1 MRNPLMKRLPRELK
15 GEPGRYL
22 AVFLLLVGTIGFV
35 SGFLVAD
42 NSMIIAYRES
52 FEKYNIEDGH
62 FRLAEEANRAL
73 LKKIRSFG
81 VGLYENFYVEEELD
95 NGSTLRVFSDREEV
109 NRVCLM
115 EGALPERAG
124 EAAIDRMYAD
134 NNHIR
139 VGDTL
144 TGPHGQW
151 LVTGLVALPDYSC
164 LFADNSDTMFDAV
177 KFGVAVIGR
186 EAFAGYGEKRLNY
199 SYSWKYLQSPADEK
213 AEREMSEELM
223 KQIGAKARLEDYV
236 PRYLNQAI
244 QFTGEDMGSDKA
256 MMIAL
261 LYILIVIIAFVFGIT
276 MGSTVSREA
285 NVIGTLLASG
295 FRRGELFRHYMAA
308 PLCVTAAGAL
318 AGNILGYTVFRT
330 VCAGMYYGSY
340 SLPTYVTVWNGEA
353 FFLTTVIPLL
363 LMAAVSGVVLW
374 WKLRLPPL
382 RFLRRDIAGSGRRRA
397 LPLPAMIPFFG
408 RFRVRVILQNISNY
422 MILLVGILFAN
433 LLLMFGLLL
442 PAVLVHHQE
451 EMEQNML
458 CPYQY
463 ILRPPLGTENEERRL
478 EGLLAMLYFYRMV
491 ETDQESAE
499 KFSAWTLNT
508 LEGAY
513 KSEEVLLYGIDR
525 DSRYISLEVG
535 GDEVYISSAYADK
548 FGIGPGDTVTL
559 KEPYEDTQYSFTVT
573 GIYDYNGAL
582 ALFMGREYLNKTFD
596 LDGDYF
602 GGYFSDTE
610 IQDIDSEY
618 IGSVIDL
625 DALTKISRQLMV
637 SMGSMMYLV
646 DGFAIVMFA
655 AIMYLLSKIIIEKN
669 AQSISMAKILGYT
682 DREIMGLYILPTLS
696 VTVFFLIA
704 TMPVE
709 YGVMAYIF
717 RVIMMNSISGWIP
730 LYVDPVIYVKMFFL
744 GLLACGAVT
753 ALEYRRVGRVPMG
766 EALKN
771 VE

>member
-1 MRNPLMKRLPRELK
+1 M
-15 GEPGRYL
+15 
-22 AVFLLLVGTIGFV
+22 
-35 SGFLVAD
+35 D
-42 NSMIIAYRES
+42 
-52 FEKYNIEDGH
+52 
-62 FRLAEEANRAL
+62 
-73 LKKIRSFG
+73 
-81 VGLYENFYVEEELD
+81 LYENYYVEEELD
-95 NGSTLRVFSDREEV
+95 NDSTLRIFSQRKDV
-109 NRVCLM
+109 NRACLM
-115 EGALPERAG
+115 AGDLPEHTG
-124 EAAIDRMYAD
+124 ETAIDRMYAD
-134 NNHIR
+134 NNGIR

-144 TGPHGQW
+144 TGDHGQW
-151 LVTGLVALPDYSC
+151 VVTGLVALPDYSC

-177 KFGVAVIGR
+177 KFGVAVVSR
-186 EAFAGYGEKRLNY
+186 EEFDRYGTEKLHY
-199 SYSWKYLQSPADEK
+199 SYSWKYRQSPADEK
-213 AEREMSEELM
+213 TEREMSEALM
-223 KQIGAKARLEDYV
+223 KQIGANVRLEDFV

-276 MGSTVSREA
+276 MSSTVSREA

-308 PLCVTAAGAL
+308 PFWVTAAGAL

-353 FFLTTVIPLL
+353 FFLTTAIPLL
-363 LMAAVSGVVLW
+363 LMGAVSGVVLW
-374 WKLRLPPL
+374 WKLRLSPL
-382 RFLRRDIAGSGRRRA
+382 RFLRRDIAGDGRQKA
-397 LPLPAMIPFFG
+397 LRLPAVIPFFD

-422 MILLVGILFAN
+422 IILLVGILFAN

-442 PAVLVHHQE
+442 PAVLSYHQE
-451 EMEQNML
+451 EIEQNML

-463 ILRPPLGTENEERRL
+463 ILRPPLGVENEERRL
-478 EGLLAMLYFYRMV
+478 ESLLSMLYFYHMA

-508 LEGAY
+508 LDGVS
-513 KSEEVLLYGIDR
+513 KSEEVLLYGINE
-525 DSRYISLEVG
+525 DSRYISLDTDEG
-535 GDEVYISSAYADK
+535 EVYISSAYADK

-559 KEPYEDTQYSFTVT
+559 KEPYEDTQYSFNVT
-573 GIYDYNGAL
+573 GVYDYQGAL

-596 LDGDYF
+596 LDADYF

-610 IQDIDSEY
+610 IDDIDDEY
-618 IGSVIDL
+618 IGSVIDR

-637 SMGSMMYLV
+637 SMGNMMYLV
-646 DGFAIVMFA
+646 DGFAIVMFV
-655 AIMYLLSKIIIEKN
+655 AILYLLSKIIIEKN
-669 AQSISMAKILGYT
+669 AWSISMAKILGYT
-682 DREIMGLYILPTLS
+682 DGEIARLYIFPTLFM
-696 VTVFFLIA
+696 TALFLIA
-704 TMPVE
+704 TMPIE
-709 YGVMAYIF
+709 YGAMAYIF
-717 RVIMMNSISGWIP
+717 RVIMMNSISGWIT
-730 LYVDPVIYVKMFFL
+730 LYVDPLIYVKMFFL
-744 GLLACGAVT
+744 GVLACGAVT

>member
-1 MRNPLMKRLPRELK
+1 MRNPLMKRLPREIK

-52 FEKYNIEDGH
+52 FEKYNIEDGN

-73 LKKIRSFG
+73 QKKIRSLG
-81 VGLYENFYVEEELD
+81 VDLYENYYVEEELD
-95 NGSTLRVFSDREEV
+95 NDSTLRIFSQRKDV
-109 NRVCLM
+109 NRACLM
-115 EGALPERAG
+115 EGDLPEHTG
-124 EAAIDRMYAD
+124 ETAIDRMYAD
-134 NNHIR
+134 NNGIR

-144 TGPHGQW
+144 TGDHGQW
-151 LVTGLVALPDYSC
+151 VVTGLVALPDYSC

-177 KFGVAVIGR
+177 KFGVAVVSR
-186 EAFAGYGEKRLNY
+186 EEFDRYGTEKLHY
-199 SYSWKYLQSPADEK
+199 SYSWKYQQSPADEK
-213 AEREMSEELM
+213 TEREMSEELM
-223 KQIGAKARLEDYV
+223 KQIGVNVRLEDFI

-276 MGSTVSREA
+276 MSSTVSREA

-295 FRRGELFRHYMAA
+295 FRWGELFRHYMAA
-308 PLCVTAAGAL
+308 PFWVTAAGAL

-353 FFLTTVIPLL
+353 FFLTTAIPLL
-363 LMAAVSGVVLW
+363 LMGAVSGVVLW
-374 WKLRLPPL
+374 WKLRLSPL
-382 RFLRRDIAGSGRRRA
+382 RFLRRDIAGDGRRKA
-397 LPLPAMIPFFG
+397 LRLPAVISFFD

-422 MILLVGILFAN
+422 IILLAGILFAN

-442 PAVLVHHQE
+442 PAVLAHHQE
-451 EMEQNML
+451 EIEQNML

-463 ILRPPLGTENEERRL
+463 ILRPPLGVENEERRL
-478 EGLLAMLYFYRMV
+478 ESLLSMLYFYHMA

-508 LEGAY
+508 LDGVS
-513 KSEEVLLYGIDR
+513 KSEEVLLYGINE
-525 DSRYISLEVG
+525 DSRYISLDTDEG
-535 GDEVYISSAYADK
+535 EVYISSAYADK
-548 FGIGPGDTVTL
+548 FGVGPGDTVIL
-559 KEPYEDTQYSFTVT
+559 KEPYEDTQYSFNVT
-573 GIYDYNGAL
+573 GVYDYQGAL

-596 LDGDYF
+596 LDADYF

-610 IQDIDSEY
+610 INDIDDEY
-618 IGSVIDL
+618 IGSVIDR

-646 DGFAIVMFA
+646 DGFAVVMFV
-655 AIMYLLSKIIIEKN
+655 AILYLLSKIIIEKN
-669 AQSISMAKILGYT
+669 AWSISMAKILGYT
-682 DREIMGLYILPTLS
+682 DGEIARLYILPTMFM
-696 VTVFFLIA
+696 TVFFLIA

-709 YGVMAYIF
+709 YWAMAYIF
-717 RVIMMNSISGWIP
+717 RVIMMNSISGWIT
-730 LYVDPVIYVKMFFL
+730 LYVDPLVYVKMFFL
-744 GLLACGAVT
+744 GVLACGAVT